1 MVGLP
6 DGEKNW
12 RYVYSFSHDPR
23 TWRTHRRIDT
33 AWRQRL
39 RLMLAS
45 RDNKRLR
52 TSYHFVEAN
61 YWRTQSIARPL
72 CNSRATCHW
81 LGLPVCIKLSR
92 RVLYGLCVVRRD
104 RRQTD
109 HLIIYEC
116 RHASYYNDI
125 QCCSTAISQS
135 CQLQWGFFLVY
146 NRYTIH
152 VTI

>member
-12 RYVYSFSHDPR
+12 RYIYSFSHDPR

-116 RHASYYNDI
+116 ACLVLEWYTVLFDRNFSVLP
-125 QCCSTAISQS
+125 TTVRVFS
-135 CQLQWGFFLVY
+135 CL
-146 NRYTIH
+146 
-152 VTI
+152 

>member
-116 RHASYYNDI
+116 GCLVLEWYTVLFDRNFSVLP
-125 QCCSTAISQS
+125 TTVRVFS
-135 CQLQWGFFLVY
+135 CL
-146 NRYTIH
+146 
-152 VTI
+152 